1 MSVIAC
7 STSAFKMPLDE
18 ALANVKRLGFGA
30 VDLIGIKSWGQVDL
44 AALADDF
51 EKETGFIEQLLAK
64 HGLTPAALNFSFT
77 HAHQRTDP
85 EVNAQR
91 LREVDAAARLMKRL
105 GIATGSFYPGY
116 KDEEREWEVVMQ
128 DCVATYREVLSI
140 AAEHGVKMAPE
151 LHFATPFETVEQGR
165 KLIEAMPE
173 LPVVYDPSHYAMQGE
188 PMEAAR
194 PFLERAIHV
203 HVRDAA
209 PEQMVAPAG
218 EGTVDFK
225 AMVAILNECG
235 YSGNYSVEYLPG
247 KAGDDYEDL
256 VKMRDLLSELI

>member
-1 MSVIAC
+1 
-7 STSAFKMPLDE
+7 MPLDE
-18 ALANVKRLGFGA
+18 ALANVKRLGFDA
-30 VDLIGIKSWGQVDL
+30 VDLIGIKGWGQVDL
-44 AALADDF
+44 TALADDF
-51 EKETGFIEQLLAK
+51 EKEIVFVEQLLTK
-64 HGLTPAALNFSFT
+64 HNVKPAALNFSFT
-77 HAHQRTDP
+77 HAHQRGDA

-91 LREVDAAARLMKRL
+91 LREVEAAARLMKHL
-105 GIATGSFYPGY
+105 KIATGSFYPGY
-116 KDEEREWEVVMQ
+116 KDEEREWDEVMQ
-128 DCVATYREVLSI
+128 DCVKTYREVLSI
-140 AAEHGVKMAPE
+140 AEQYDVKMAPE
-151 LHFATPFETVEQGR
+151 LHFATPFETVEQGL

-209 PEQMVAPAG
+209 PDQMVAPVG

-225 AMVAILNECG
+225 ALVALLDDCG

-247 KAGDDYEDL
+247 KAGDDYEEL
-256 VKMRDLLSELI
+256 VKMRELLSKLI